1 MMRTLLEER
10 ASESVSRREIGRS
23 SILIEQVDRFGA
35 SERQGWIGGG
45 HAKGFIAAGQRRYDR
60 SECNHPSPGS
70 GGFLLFLRFFPPS
83 SLFWGRGCCCG
94 KMAGELPFGK
104 TKDLWDSGEFGG

>member
-35 SERQGWIGGG
+35 SERQEWIGGG
-45 HAKGFIAAGQRRYDR
+45 HAKGFIAAGQRRYD
-60 SECNHPSPGS
+60 
-70 GGFLLFLRFFPPS
+70 
-83 SLFWGRGCCCG
+83 
-94 KMAGELPFGK
+94 
-104 TKDLWDSGEFGG
+104 